1 MARTP
6 GENRGR
12 PPKPRPEVPEEL
24 AEMAGTLRERINRDA
39 DPVGFLIKIVNGEA
53 ILDGVDENGAPVLRR
68 PTLEM
73 RVEIAQ
79 KLTGKILPDLKALE
93 MSGPAGGEIP
103 LGNGEAF
110 ERLRSKLGRL
120 TPAVPAGVTAH

>member
-1 MARTP
+1 MRTP

-12 PPKPRPEVPEEL
+12 PPKPKPEVPAEL
-24 AEMAGTLRERINRDA
+24 VEMAGTLRDRINTQA
-39 DPVGFLIKIVNGEA
+39 DPVGFLIRVMKGEA
-53 ILDGVDENGAPVLRR
+53 IQCVDAETGETVMRSAP
-68 PTLEM
+68 LET
-73 RVEIAQ
+73 RIEIAQ